1 MDLQALIPTA
11 ISFGV
16 AAFVVILVIAGL
28 FRLNTYLVSRYEH
41 GSSNEFQRQ
50 LIMLAV
56 SLLALI
62 FMVLVIPVGDAM
74 RGQILGLLGILL
86 SATIALSS
94 TTLVGNV
101 LAGLMLK
108 SLKGMR
114 PGVHIRVQDCA
125 GRISSMSLLYTEI
138 QTEDRDLTSLPNLF
152 LATNPVTM
160 FRSSG
165 TILSVEVSLG
175 YEVPR
180 QQVESALLEAAEHAG
195 LQKPFVQITNLGDF
209 SVSYRIAGLAEDLD
223 KVISTRRK
231 LRACVLDGLHRAG
244 IEIVSPNFMNT
255 RSLAEAQRIMPPEP
269 AIPVPDVED
278 SGSSPD
284 DVVFDKAR
292 KADSVEKLRESRAA
306 IVGRIETLQAELKG
320 LKPDADSETYEA
332 AERELSSQEQKLEHL
347 DRVIASAEARI
358 ADE

>member
-1 MDLQALIPTA
+1 MDMQALIPTA
-11 ISFGV
+11 ASFGV
-16 AAFVVILVIAGL
+16 AAFVIILVIAGL
-28 FRLNTYLVSRYEH
+28 FRLNTYLVKRYEH
-41 GSSNEFQRQ
+41 GSSAEFQRQ

-62 FMVLVIPVGDAM
+62 FVVLVIPVGDAM
-74 RGQILGLLGILL
+74 RGQILGLLGIVL

-160 FRSSG
+160 YRSSG

-175 YEVPR
+175 YDVPR
-180 QQVESALLEAAEHAG
+180 QQIEGVLLEAATEAG
-195 LQKPFVQITNLGDF
+195 LQKPFVQITSLGDF

-223 KVISTRRK
+223 QVISTRRK
-231 LRACVLDGLHRAG
+231 LRSRVLDGLHGAG

-255 RSLAEAQRIMPPEP
+255 RSLADGQRMMPPVF
-269 AIPVPDVED
+269 ATD
-278 SGSSPD
+278 SADAEEKDSSPD

-306 IVGRIETLQAELKG
+306 VVERIAACQDELKE
-320 LKPDADSETYEA
+320 LKSDADSEAYKS
-332 AERELSSQEQKLEHL
+332 AEKELGHQEQKLEHL

-358 ADE
+358 AED